1 MGRTLETI
9 VFFVF
14 LSTLLHTLV
23 FSTSTDGLVR
33 IQLKKARSGGTTR
46 IDSYSSLYEDDH
58 DDDYLNTLIKEYG
71 TNVDDLQ
78 DSQRSDIVALKN
90 YRDVQYFGEI
100 GIGTPPQKFTVI
112 FDTGSANLW
121 IPSSECSSSVCLFHS
136 TYNSSE
142 SSTYKMNGKHAAIDY
157 GIGSISGYFS
167 EDNII
172 VGGLVVENQE
182 FIEATRDVGMP
193 FLEGKFDGIL
203 GLGFKETS
211 VGNVVPIWDN
221 MVNQHL
227 VRERVIS
234 FWLNRNGDT
243 DEGGEIVF
251 GGVDPNHYKGMH
263 TYVPVTE
270 KGYWQFDLGDILI
283 NGKQTGICKSGCLA
297 IADSG
302 ASLIAGPTAMINQI
316 NLAIGTNGIFADSCR
331 MVVTLSGRL
340 IFDSLGALIDP
351 KKLCIPFGICLGNH
365 KASAKTESVT
375 DKSNGV
381 FSGLQGNPMCIICK
395 LVVGLMH
402 TGIVVS
408 RDTVIKLVG
417 DLCNLVPIPFG
428 ASVVDCA
435 RIPFMP
441 VITFTIGGKQF
452 ELSPDEYIL
461 TIGKG
466 ADMTCVSGFISLDF
480 PHPRGSLWVLGDVF
494 MRRYHTV
501 FDYGNLRMG
510 FAEAA

>member
-1 MGRTLETI
+1 M
-9 VFFVF
+9 
-14 LSTLLHTLV
+14 
-23 FSTSTDGLVR
+23 
-33 IQLKKARSGGTTR
+33 
-46 IDSYSSLYEDDH
+46 
-58 DDDYLNTLIKEYG
+58 
-71 TNVDDLQ
+71 
-78 DSQRSDIVALKN
+78 
-90 YRDVQYFGEI
+90 YRD
-100 GIGTPPQKFTVI
+100 
-112 FDTGSANLW
+112 
-121 IPSSECSSSVCLFHS
+121 
-136 TYNSSE
+136 
-142 SSTYKMNGKHAAIDY
+142 
-157 GIGSISGYFS
+157 
-167 EDNII
+167 NI
-172 VGGLVVENQE
+172 
-182 FIEATRDVGMP
+182 
-193 FLEGKFDGIL
+193 
-203 GLGFKETS
+203 
-211 VGNVVPIWDN
+211 
-221 MVNQHL
+221 VNQHL

-283 NGKQTGICKSGCLA
+283 NGKQTGMHLTNTLVNYKLEFFFIVGHVLFFLAGICKSGCLA

-340 IFDSLGALIDP
+340 IFDSLGALIWP
-351 KKLCIPFGICLGNH
+351 SPMMCMC
-365 KASAKTESVT
+365 SAKTESVT

-417 DLCNLVPIPFG
+417 DVSCLSCCFMLFSTYIIVVFHLTNPNLQLCNLVPIPFG

>member
-1 MGRTLETI
+1 M
-9 VFFVF
+9 
-14 LSTLLHTLV
+14 
-23 FSTSTDGLVR
+23 
-33 IQLKKARSGGTTR
+33 
-46 IDSYSSLYEDDH
+46 
-58 DDDYLNTLIKEYG
+58 
-71 TNVDDLQ
+71 
-78 DSQRSDIVALKN
+78 
-90 YRDVQYFGEI
+90 YR
-100 GIGTPPQKFTVI
+100 
-112 FDTGSANLW
+112 
-121 IPSSECSSSVCLFHS
+121 
-136 TYNSSE
+136 
-142 SSTYKMNGKHAAIDY
+142 
-157 GIGSISGYFS
+157 
-167 EDNII
+167 
-172 VGGLVVENQE
+172 
-182 FIEATRDVGMP
+182 
-193 FLEGKFDGIL
+193 
-203 GLGFKETS
+203 
-211 VGNVVPIWDN
+211 DN

-234 FWLNRNGDT
+234 FWLNRNGDI

-270 KGYWQFDLGDILI
+270 KGYWQVLSSSPKLLF
-283 NGKQTGICKSGCLA
+283 NSICKSGCLA

-340 IFDSLGALIDP
+340 IFDSLGALIWP
-351 KKLCIPFGICLGNH
+351 SPMMCMC
-365 KASAKTESVT
+365 SAKTESVT

-441 VITFTIGGKQF
+441 IITFTIGGKQF

-461 TIGKG
+461 KIGKG